1 MLFEFDLSFKDFL
14 KQVEHNQGGVQDE
27 TFWRLTELFA
37 KVEIIEIWHNI
48 SIVYASNLNTN
59 IINIDFYV

>member
-1 MLFEFDLSFKDFL
+1 MLFEFDLSFKDLL
-14 KQVEHNQGGVQDE
+14 KQVEHNQGEVQDE